1 MQLRFAEESDLDAVT
16 ALINRA
22 FTVERFFKTN
32 ERLTLADTR
41 AYFSKGR
48 YLLAE
53 EHGSLI
59 GCAYVELQG
68 DCCYLGQL
76 SVEPSRQGNG
86 LGRRLSVAAEEF
98 AREMG
103 VHRMV
108 LTVVNLRT
116 ELPPI
121 YEKLGYSVTGTE
133 PIPEEMARHV
143 SQPCHFVRMCK
154 PLGGR

>member
-1 MQLRFAEESDLDAVT
+1 MQLRFAEEFDLDAVT

-22 FTVERFFKTN
+22 FAVERFFKTN
-32 ERLTLADTR
+32 ERLTLADTH
-41 AYFSKGR
+41 AYFAKGR

-53 EHGSLI
+53 EDGSLI

-76 SVEPSRQGNG
+76 SVDPSRQRNG
-86 LGRRLSVAAEEF
+86 VGHRLSIAAEEF

-108 LTVVNLRT
+108 LNVVDLRT

-121 YEKLGYSVTGTE
+121 YEKLGYFVTGTE

-143 SQPCHFVRMCK
+143 SQPCRFVRMSK
-154 PLGGR
+154 RLGGN

>member
-1 MQLRFAEESDLDAVT
+1 MDLRFAEESDLEAIT

-22 FTVERFFKTN
+22 FEVERFFKTN

-41 AYFSKGR
+41 EYFAKGR

-53 EHGSLI
+53 EGGSLI
-59 GCAYVELQG
+59 ACAYVELQG
-68 DCCYLGQL
+68 DRCYLGQL
-76 SVEPSRQGNG
+76 SVDPSRQKSG

-103 VHRMV
+103 VHQMV

-116 ELPPI
+116 ELPPF
-121 YEKLGYSVTGTE
+121 YERLGYTVTGTE
-133 PIPEEMARHV
+133 PIPEQMARHV
-143 SQPCHFVRMCK
+143 SQPCYFVRMSK
-154 PLGGR
+154 PLGNN